1 MYNCDAC
8 WERWI
13 FELGTA
19 SWPAR
24 GEEVVEE
31 AIGEVIGGVEYG
43 SSSNCERG
51 SPELSVKRARGS
63 VMRREAVARKAR
75 R

>member
-8 WERWI
+8 WEKWI
-13 FELGTA
+13 FKLGTA

-43 SSSNCERG
+43 GSSKRERG
-51 SPELSVKRARGS
+51 SPELGVERARGS
-63 VMRREAVARKAR
+63 VMRREVVAGKAR